1 MQRNGSVMAM
11 ISPLLLKPNL
21 WLEAV
26 RTGVSISKRQP
37 VPTLLPDQEFLRWR
51 LGTVYGD
58 APFVGED
65 LVAFLEWRKRQ
76 RSLDR

>member
-1 MQRNGSVMAM
+1 MQRNRSMMAM
-11 ISPLLLKPNL
+11 ISPVLLRPNL

-26 RTGVSISKRQP
+26 RTGVSISRRRP
-37 VPTLLPDQEFLRWR
+37 IPTLRPDQAFLEWR
-51 LGTVYGD
+51 LSTVYGD

-76 RSLDR
+76 RSLD